1 MKSFLKLIKE
11 NHLIVDVLNVLAGLL
26 LLITIV
32 LFCLFPGNRI
42 VIGLM
47 ILLAGV
53 MNIGNGI
60 KRYQDKKTKG
70 LGISLITL
78 GICIFV
84 IGIYIVNVL

>member
-1 MKSFLKLIKE
+1 MKNFIKLIKE
-11 NHLIVDVLNVLAGLL
+11 NNLIIDVLNVLAGLL
-26 LLITIV
+26 LIITLV

-47 ILLAGV
+47 ILVAGI
-53 MNIGNGI
+53 MNIGNGL
-60 KRYQDKKTKG
+60 KRYQDKRMKG

-84 IGIYIVNVL
+84 IGIYMLNVL

>member
-1 MKSFLKLIKE
+1 MKNFIKLIKE
-11 NHLIVDVLNVLAGLL
+11 NNLIIDVLNVLAGLL
-26 LLITIV
+26 LIIILV

-47 ILLAGV
+47 ILVAGI
-53 MNIGNGI
+53 MNIGNGL
-60 KRYQDKKTKG
+60 KRYQDKRMKG

-84 IGIYIVNVL
+84 IGIYMLNVL